1 MRTAKAKRRTRLRP
15 LREMSDLEHTARQL
29 LSLADIKVGGAR
41 SWDIQ
46 IHSADFYERVVS
58 GGSLGLGEA
67 YMDGWWDVER
77 LDEFVFRLLRAGLH
91 KKVGRLK
98 LLPAVKASLFNLQT
112 RTRSREVAASH
123 YDLSNEFF
131 EEMLD
136 VRMVYTCAYWRE
148 ANNLDDAQYA
158 KLDLVCRKLRLE
170 PGLRVLDIGCGWGS
184 FAKHAARHYGAEVV
198 GITLSKEQVE
208 YAKRLCAG
216 LPIEIRLQDYRDLNE
231 PFDRIVSMGMFE
243 HVGHK
248 NHRCYMQVVRRCL
261 NEEGLFLLQ
270 TIGDNVSTRRTDPWI
285 DKYIFPNGD
294 LPSLAQITHAI
305 EGLFIVEDVHN
316 FGADYDKTLM
326 AWFNNFDRAWPRFKT
341 AYGERFYRMW
351 KFYLLSCA
359 GAFRA
364 RDLQL
369 WQIVMDPKG
378 RVGGYVR
385 LS

>member
-1 MRTAKAKRRTRLRP
+1 
-15 LREMSDLEHTARQL
+15 MSDLEHTARQL

-46 IHSADFYERVVS
+46 IHSARFYERAIS

-67 YMDGWWDVER
+67 YMDAWWDVER

-98 LLPAVKASLFNLQT
+98 LRLAVKASLLNLQT
-112 RTRSREVAASH
+112 RARSREVAASH

-184 FAKHAARHYGAEVV
+184 FAKHAAQHYGAEVV
-198 GITLSKEQVE
+198 GITLSKEQVD

-216 LPIEIRLQDYRDLNE
+216 LAVEIRLQDYRDVNE

-294 LPSLAQITHAI
+294 LPSLAQITRAI

-378 RVGGYVR
+378 RVGGYAR
-385 LS
+385 LN